1 MIKISRSNNMNKFTI
16 IVNYVLKFP
25 PDCKRNYV
33 RGIFL
38 RLA

>member
-1 MIKISRSNNMNKFTI
+1 MNTVTI
-16 IVNYVLKFP
+16 TVNYVLNIP

-38 RLA
+38 KLA